1 MAQDDLSQ
9 IVNVVNLY
17 AVATDSHRYDLFERV
32 FTPDVRID
40 FGGGAAW
47 TSREQLMQGFKAIHA
62 VFSATQHIVSGHTS
76 IVDGDEAHCVS
87 YVHARFLRDIPD
99 GVFDSTGWY
108 DDQLVRTA
116 EGWRIK
122 DRVSRM
128 VSATGNH
135 RVMQAMPDVDTNF
148 NLLSLFGE
156 AAEGRVRF
164 LERA

>member
-1 MAQDDLSQ
+1 MSQDDLSQ
-9 IVNVVNLY
+9 IINVVNLY
-17 AVATDSHRYDLFERV
+17 AVALDSHRYDLFEHV

-47 TSREQLMQGFKAIHA
+47 TGRDQLVQGFKAIHA
-62 VFSATQHIVSGHTS
+62 VFSATQHITSGHAS
-76 IVDGDEAHCVS
+76 VIEGDTARCLS

-99 GVFDSTGWY
+99 GLFDSTGWY
-108 DDQLVRTA
+108 DDQLVRTGD
-116 EGWRIK
+116 GWRIK

-148 NLLSLFGE
+148 NLMSLYVE
-156 AAEGRVRF
+156 SAAGRVRF
-164 LERA
+164 LGA